1 MSNSDHL
8 ESTAARPRLLHSQ
21 CWGAVMTPPPYTHS
35 LSTMIIS
42 PHPTPL
48 SLYQE
53 TKCLGIRHLGL
64 LSVAFLHRQLW
75 QLTGAALR
83 ASDPAPKDTEVNEQP
98 VIIYTGMRIR
108 LLWSWKH
115 FQFHSVFKTE
125 VLQVQNLCSSTY
137 CPLVSPSSSPSFQP
151 R

>member
-8 ESTAARPRLLHSQ
+8 VSTAARPRLLHSQ
-21 CWGAVMTPPPYTHS
+21 RWGAVMTPPLYTHN

-75 QLTGAALR
+75 QQTWAALR
-83 ASDPAPKDTEVNEQP
+83 GSDPAPKDTEVSGQA
-98 VIIYTGMRIR
+98 VVIYTGVRIR
-108 LLWSWKH
+108 LSWSWKH
-115 FQFHSVFKTE
+115 FQFHSGFKTW
-125 VLQVQNLCSSTY
+125 VLLVQNLRSSTY
-137 CPLVSPSSSPSFQP
+137 CLLVSPSSSHSF
-151 R
+151 